1 MAMNRRGIALM
12 SSAHLTDDLYQGIV
26 PALLPFLMAERQYSY
41 SAVAGL
47 VLAST
52 VLSSVAQPLFG
63 MWADKRPRRW
73 MIWAGMMMAAVGVGL
88 SGFFDDYALTWVVLA
103 LSGLGVAA
111 FHPAAA
117 RAARVAAGNSN
128 SGMSVFAVGGNLG
141 FAVGSLIATPVILLL
156 GLRGTG
162 LLVLPALLMGVWL
175 ILRLRTVLDG
185 RVGAPRTH
193 TMPSGRDDWPSFI
206 KLTGIV
212 LVRSVLFFGVT
223 SFIALYF
230 IDDLGTTKV
239 LGGVALTT
247 FLTAGAIGTLVGGW
261 LADRTGRMVSIRV
274 GFVLT
279 IPALGGLVLTD
290 EWHVALIFVVLSG
303 LGIFISFSVFVMLGQ
318 DYLPNRIGTA
328 SGVTVGLAVSVGGLS
343 NPLLGYI
350 ADVAGLRTML
360 VVLIGLPVLA
370 LVLSAFLREPGVARP
385 RPEVGEP
392 TIS

>member
-1 MAMNRRGIALM
+1 
-12 SSAHLTDDLYQGIV
+12 
-26 PALLPFLMAERQYSY
+26 
-41 SAVAGL
+41 
-47 VLAST
+47 
-52 VLSSVAQPLFG
+52 
-63 MWADKRPRRW
+63 
-73 MIWAGMMMAAVGVGL
+73 
-88 SGFFDDYALTWVVLA
+88 
-103 LSGLGVAA
+103 
-111 FHPAAA
+111 
-117 RAARVAAGNSN
+117 
-128 SGMSVFAVGGNLG
+128 
-141 FAVGSLIATPVILLL
+141 
-156 GLRGTG
+156 
-162 LLVLPALLMGVWL
+162 
-175 ILRLRTVLDG
+175 
-185 RVGAPRTH
+185 
-193 TMPSGRDDWPSFI
+193 MPSGRDDWPSFI

-350 ADVAGLRTML
+350 ADVASLRTML
-360 VVLIGLPVLA
+360 AVLIALPLLA
-370 LVLSAFLREPGVARP
+370 LILSAFLREPGVVRP